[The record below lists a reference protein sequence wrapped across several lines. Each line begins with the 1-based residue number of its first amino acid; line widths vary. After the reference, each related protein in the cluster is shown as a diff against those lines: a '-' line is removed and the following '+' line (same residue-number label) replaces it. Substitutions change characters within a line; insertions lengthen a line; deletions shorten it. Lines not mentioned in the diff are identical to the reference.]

1 MELLEKEEQYIGY
14 VLRRIGDCLIVAFFL
29 YTYPGLLLVRKIF
42 ESDLVLRPVNVI
54 MCVLYLAVSVA
65 IICRIII
72 VLTGRYL
79 SVPVLHKYLSRSEVR
94 QLFENEH
101 FEQPAELKG
110 TLLEGDVFVSE
121 HWLCL
126 YHHFIRRDKAAYIWK
141 SFRGTYSSH
150 KPFVLHVL
158 YGSGDVFHFDGEDWR
173 HFEKRWE
180 EFDLFWHYLACNIA
194 GGTDRSLGYYFLRD
208 ALKET
213 CRRNFPSKEEKR
225 NYFMRKEGMEKD
237 TEQMAK
243 LYGEIDVKNFAFI
256 KFIDQAVFILLKRER
271 DDACKLFH
279 DRYKEMRTNLE
290 GVRSDFVKKALHN
303 KRADLK
309 VRWMVKYGDDEELK
323 DAISAVNRYYQ
334 DHIYSE
340 K

>member
-1 MELLEKEEQYIGY
+1 MELLEKEERYIGY
-14 VLRRIGDCLIVAFFL
+14 VFRKIGDCLLIAFFI
-29 YTYPGLLLVRKIF
+29 YTYPGLVLVRKIF
-42 ESDLVLRPVNVI
+42 ESDLILKPENVI
-54 MCVLYLAVSVA
+54 ACVLYLVVSIA

-126 YHHFIRRDKAAYIWK
+126 YHHFIRRDKAAYMWK

-213 CRRNFPSKEEKR
+213 CRRNFPTKEAKRDYFMSKDGLKEER
-225 NYFMRKEGMEKD
+225 DLIE
-237 TEQMAK
+237 K
-243 LYGEIDVKNFAFI
+243 LYVETDLENFAFI
-256 KFIDQAVFILLKRER
+256 KFIDQAVLILSEREKDDNYKTFQARYGKMRIYLEDLRRAYIKKTLKSKKQ
-271 DDACKLFH
+271 CLSV
-279 DRYKEMRTNLE
+279 
-290 GVRSDFVKKALHN
+290 VRMLDH
-303 KRADLK
+303 
-309 VRWMVKYGDDEELK
+309 GDDEELQN
-323 DAISAVNRYYQ
+323 AIVAVNRYYQ
-334 DHIYSE
+334 EHIYSE